1 MNLLSKVGRKLG
13 FGGRGLFT
21 VEGSSSEVIAIF
33 NLIDERNIDMR
44 MFTVETL
51 SCEELAKLA
60 EVERFRD
67 VALRAM
73 QAKGCPAVKK

>member
-1 MNLLSKVGRKLG
+1 MNLLSKLGRRLG
-13 FGGRGLFT
+13 IGGRGFT

-33 NLIDERNIDMR
+33 NLIDEKNIDMR

-67 VALRAM
+67 VALKAM